1 MVFVEFDNSE
11 GSGSFIGD
19 VTSFTA
25 ERTFVVVYHLDWVV
39 EFSERFNSQ
48 KNDIKSIRDA
58 KFAKSSR
65 LFLSIFELE

>member
-1 MVFVEFDNSE
+1 MVFVEFDNSG

-48 KNDIKSIRDA
+48 KNDEIPRSVPENAIQRHLTK
-58 KFAKSSR
+58 
-65 LFLSIFELE
+65 

>member
-39 EFSERFNSQ
+39 EFSERF
-48 KNDIKSIRDA
+48 KKM
-58 KFAKSSR
+58 
-65 LFLSIFELE
+65 